1 MTEPIQQTGRS
12 RITIYDIAQRAGVS
26 PATVSRYLNSSA
38 RIRPQLREG
47 IAAAI
52 AELDYQPS
60 PVARALAGQ
69 RTGIVALGVPDI
81 ANPRWAEVA
90 RGLEATLATAGLS
103 LVLVLISPDT
113 EHQREIE
120 LAMLDRV
127 YRMRA
132 EALVVSMRTYK
143 PGDFNRLMQAGTHV
157 VSISNDI
164 VDPTVDSVVP
174 DRITAV
180 HQGIDHLAEL
190 GHRRIAFIDGPGSL
204 TGVHARTEAFRDAC
218 LQTEI
223 EWEPDLVITLP
234 EPALGNDGSFAHDVL
249 RLGATAA
256 LVTNDQWAIDLW
268 MGLERI
274 GCTVPGDVSIVGMD
288 DIPMAAVV
296 RTGLTTLAMDRIER
310 GRLAAGIVQQ
320 RLAQTTDTEA
330 QKLLIPPHLVV
341 RSSTALPAE
350 SGRFTGSQRSEIRTE
365 ARAWTATLPEGMGT
379 TS

>member
-1 MTEPIQQTGRS
+1 MTEPMQRTGRG
-12 RITIYDIAQRAGVS
+12 RNTIYDIAQRAGVS
-26 PATVSRYLNSSA
+26 PATVSRYLNNSA
-38 RIRPQLREG
+38 RITPHLREG

-90 RGLEATLATAGLS
+90 RGLEAALATAGLS
-103 LVLVLISPDT
+103 LVLVLISPDA

-132 EALVVSMRTYK
+132 EALVVSMRTYE
-143 PGDFNRLMQAGTHV
+143 PGDFNRLKQAGTHV

-180 HQGIDHLAEL
+180 QQGVDHLAGL
-190 GHRRIAFIDGPGSL
+190 GHRRIAFVDGPGSL
-204 TGVHARTEAFRDAC
+204 AGVHARIEAFREAC
-218 LQTEI
+218 LRTQIGWDPE
-223 EWEPDLVITLP
+223 LVITLP
-234 EPALGNDGSFAHDVL
+234 EPALGHDGSFAHDIL

-268 MGLERI
+268 MALERI
-274 GCTVPGDVSIVGMD
+274 GRAVPGDISIVGMD

-310 GRLAAGIVQQ
+310 GKQAAGILQQ
-320 RLAQTTDTEA
+320 RLSGASESAT
-330 QKLLIPPHLVV
+330 QKLLIPPYLVV
-341 RSSTALPAE
+341 RSSTASPAE
-350 SGRFTGSQRSEIRTE
+350 SGH
-365 ARAWTATLPEGMGT
+365 TAGASLS
-379 TS
+379 TSHPGA